1 MKRLVI
7 MGCCLAAVAAAG
19 TADGAEKA
27 APAAN
32 LSAAQI
38 VEKNVQARGGLKAW
52 QAVSSLKMS
61 GEMDAGGKADVKVPF
76 VLALKRPHKS
86 RLEITFAGQ
95 NAVQT
100 YDGTQGWKVRPFLN
114 RDDVEPFTPA
124 EARSAAAA
132 AELDGPLID
141 YAKKGARVELAGTEK
156 VEGRKAYKLK
166 LTAKDGVQRFVWV
179 DASTFLESK
188 ISGEPRKLDGR
199 PHAVSIYYRDFRTV
213 NGLKVPFKLE
223 TAVEGVKQHR
233 SMVISSVTVNP
244 PLEDTLFAKPGS
256 RGGLAKGG

>member
-7 MGCCLAAVAAAG
+7 LGCCLAAVAG
-19 TADGAEKA
+19 TAAAAEKA
-27 APAAN
+27 APAAK

-52 QAVSSLKMS
+52 QAVTSLKMS
-61 GEMDAGGKADVKVPF
+61 GDMDAGGKADAKLPF
-76 VLALKRPHKS
+76 VLALKRPNKS

-100 YDGTQGWKVRPFLN
+100 FDGAQGWKVRPYLN
-114 RDDVEPFTPA
+114 RDDVEPFSPA
-124 EARSAAAA
+124 ETKSAAAA

-141 YAKKGARVELAGTEK
+141 AAKKGTRVELAGTEK
-156 VEGRKAYKLK
+156 VDGRQAYKLK
-166 LTAKDGVQRFVWV
+166 LTAKDGTQRFLWV
-179 DASTFLESK
+179 DAGTFLEAK

-199 PHAVSIYYRDFRTV
+199 PHAVTILYKDFRTV

-223 TAVEGVKQHR
+223 TVVEGVKQHR
-233 SMVISSVTVNP
+233 TMVMRSVAVNP
-244 PLEDTLFAKPGS
+244 PLQDTLFAKPGG
-256 RGGLAKGG
+256 RGGQAMGG